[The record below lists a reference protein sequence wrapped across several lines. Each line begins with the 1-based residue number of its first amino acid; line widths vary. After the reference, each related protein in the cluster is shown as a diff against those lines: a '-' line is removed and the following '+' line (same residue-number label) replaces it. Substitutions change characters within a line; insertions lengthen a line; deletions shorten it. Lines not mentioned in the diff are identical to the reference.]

1 MAYLSQ
7 TREMSHGP
15 RVSASC
21 TVELARVR
29 AEPRDDA
36 EQVTQLLC
44 GEPVDVVET
53 RDGWARIETTYEYP
67 GWVRDESLSPVSGDE
82 CLAISKG
89 DVLEEARRYLGS
101 PYEWGGM
108 TAAGID
114 CSGLIHMSFR
124 RLGVLVPR
132 DSRQQAEAGIEVAET
147 DLRPGDIVCYEG
159 HTAFWVAPGRILH
172 ATGRAGVA
180 SVVEEHEP
188 EQLRTSFLSF
198 RRLVTD

>member
-7 TREMSHGP
+7 AGETASDL
-15 RVSASC
+15 RVRASC
-21 TVELARVR
+21 GVDVASVR

-36 EQVTQLLC
+36 EQVTQLLA
-44 GEPVDVVET
+44 GEPVDVLET
-53 RDGWARIETTYEYP
+53 KGGWARIRTAYDYP
-67 GWVRDESLSPVSGDE
+67 GWVREEALSPGFGDDW
-82 CLAISKG
+82 LAVRKG
-89 DVLEEARRYLGS
+89 DVLKEARAYLGS

-114 CSGLIHMSFR
+114 CSGLIHMAFR

-132 DSRQQAEAGIEVAET
+132 DSWQQAEAGVEVAEE

-172 ATGRAGVA
+172 ATGRVGVA
-180 SVVEEHEP
+180 SVVEEDES
-188 EQLRTSFLSF
+188 EELRASFLSF
-198 RRLVTD
+198 RRLGAD